1 MSSKELPP
9 STTPFF
15 PNQFITNQFYSKAQ
29 HVSEDTDLSGKVAI
43 VTGANTGLGLEC
55 ANQLLSYKLS
65 QLIIAVR
72 SLRKGEDA
80 AIRLRKQYTNAKIE
94 VWLLDMSSYDS
105 IQAFASQ
112 IEGKLSRLDIAI
124 LNAGISNSTFRLA
137 STGHEET
144 MQVNFLSTMLLSILL
159 LPPLKRKSPT
169 GSPGR
174 LTIVTSMLSL
184 TAKFAQ
190 KDKIPLLEAF
200 DDEKTFDGVDIYPT
214 SKYLGL
220 IFLWKLTDLVSA
232 DDVVVNCV
240 EPGFV
245 KGTSLQREAPAAI
258 RFMLYLLKV
267 TTARSMKLGATTYL
281 DAAITK
287 GKESHGCILMNWG
300 IAPYPPL
307 LYTVEGENIKERL
320 WQETLEELR
329 FVNVNG
335 ILESLIK

>member
-1 MSSKELPP
+1 MPSSKELPP

-29 HVSEDTDLSGKVAI
+29 YVSSDTDLSGKVAI

-55 ANQLLSYKLS
+55 ARQLLSYELS

-72 SLRKGEDA
+72 SLKKGEDVA
-80 AIRLRKQYTNAKIE
+80 ANLRKKYPKAKIE

-105 IQAFASQ
+105 IQAFVSQ
-112 IEGKLSRLDIAI
+112 IEGKLPRLDIAI
-124 LNAGISNSTFRLA
+124 LNAGISKSTFRLA
-137 STGHEET
+137 NTGHEET

-159 LPPLKRKSPT
+159 LPLLKSKSPA

-184 TAKFAQ
+184 TAEFAQ
-190 KDKIPLLEAF
+190 KDKIPLLKAF
-200 DDEKTFDGVDIYPT
+200 DDETIFDGLDIYPT
-214 SKYLGL
+214 SKYLGQ

-232 DDVVVNCV
+232 DDVVVNFV

-245 KGTSLQREAPAAI
+245 KGTSLQREAPAVI
-258 RFMLYLLKV
+258 KFMLYLLKV
-267 TTARSMKLGATTYL
+267 TTGRSMQLGATTYL

-287 GKESHGCILMNWG
+287 GKESHGCLLMNWG
-300 IAPYPPL
+300 IAP
-307 LYTVEGENIKERL
+307 
-320 WQETLEELR
+320 
-329 FVNVNG
+329 
-335 ILESLIK
+335 

>member
-1 MSSKELPP
+1 MSSSKELPP

-29 HVSEDTDLSGKVAI
+29 YVSSDTDLSGKVAI

-55 ANQLLSYKLS
+55 ARQLLSYKLS
-65 QLIIAVR
+65 QLIVAVR

-80 AIRLRKQYTNAKIE
+80 AADLRKQHPDADIE

-112 IEGKLSRLDIAI
+112 VKAKLPRLDIAI
-124 LNAGISNSTFRLA
+124 LNAGLSNSTFRLA

-144 MQVNFLSTMLLSILL
+144 MQVNYLSTMLLSILL
-159 LPPLKRKSPT
+159 LPLLKIKSPAGT
-169 GSPGR
+169 PGR

-190 KDKIPLLEAF
+190 KSEIPLLKAF

-214 SKYLGL
+214 SKYLGQL
-220 IFLWKLTDLVSA
+220 FLWKLTDLVSA
-232 DDVVVNCV
+232 NDVVINYV

-245 KGTSLQREAPAAI
+245 KGTSLQREAPAPI
-258 RFMLYLLKV
+258 KFLLYLLKV
-267 TTARSMKLGATTYL
+267 TTGRSMKLGATTYL

-287 GKESHGCILMNWG
+287 GKESHGCLLMNWG
-300 IAPYPPL
+300 IAP
-307 LYTVEGENIKERL
+307 
-320 WQETLEELR
+320 
-329 FVNVNG
+329 
-335 ILESLIK
+335 

>member
-1 MSSKELPP
+1 
-9 STTPFF
+9 
-15 PNQFITNQFYSKAQ
+15 
-29 HVSEDTDLSGKVAI
+29 
-43 VTGANTGLGLEC
+43 
-55 ANQLLSYKLS
+55 
-65 QLIIAVR
+65 
-72 SLRKGEDA
+72 
-80 AIRLRKQYTNAKIE
+80 
-94 VWLLDMSSYDS
+94 
-105 IQAFASQ
+105 
-112 IEGKLSRLDIAI
+112 
-124 LNAGISNSTFRLA
+124 
-137 STGHEET
+137 
-144 MQVNFLSTMLLSILL
+144 MLLSVLL
-159 LPPLKRKSPT
+159 LPLLKSKSPA

-190 KDKIPLLEAF
+190 KDKIPLLKAF
-200 DDEKTFDGVDIYPT
+200 DEEKTFDGVDIYPT

-300 IAPYPPL
+300 IAP
-307 LYTVEGENIKERL
+307 
-320 WQETLEELR
+320 
-329 FVNVNG
+329 
-335 ILESLIK
+335 